1 MVFTE
6 TINEKGVKIV
16 LKLIV
21 PEFYDMEHG
30 ITDIDGNEVWGYLNK
45 PLCTAD
51 IYYHGEFAFTL
62 VKKQFADH
70 IKINIDSELAKL
82 KFKAVYYL
90 RNKFNVS
97 DENSFIMQ
105 KRNLSYFGYSQ
116 LV

>member
-1 MVFTE
+1 MTFTE
-6 TINEKGVKIV
+6 VIIKDKVKIV

-51 IYYHGEFAFTL
+51 IYYHDKFAFTL
-62 VKKQFADH
+62 VKKQFTDH
-70 IKINIDSELAKL
+70 IMINIDSELAKL
-82 KFKAVYYL
+82 KFKAVYHL

-97 DENSFIMQ
+97 DENSLIMQ
-105 KRNLSYFGYSQ
+105 KRNLSYFGYPQ
-116 LV
+116 PV